1 MINIFEDER
10 IYSNQPEL
18 VSYRKFNSS
27 ELSKLNTKVPSVVA
41 FSENRQILKMFVAC
55 STTQFYA
62 KRVHRWSET
71 REGEMVDISKCY
83 IMEERT
89 PGTAKIN
96 VSIYVPSYA
105 IL

>member
-18 VSYRKFNSS
+18 VSYRKFKSG

-71 REGEMVDISKCY
+71 KEGDMVDISKCY

-89 PGTAKIN
+89 PGTSETKI
-96 VSIYVPSYA
+96 SIYVPFNA